1 MKTVTFFA
9 MLLGMMMIGLAS
21 CGGGESAE
29 GEGTDTTHTEGDGH
43 AH

>member
-1 MKTVTFFA
+1 MKKVTFFA
-9 MLLGMMMIGLAS
+9 MLLGMIMIGLAS

-29 GEGTDTTHTEGDGH
+29 GGNADTTHAEGDGH